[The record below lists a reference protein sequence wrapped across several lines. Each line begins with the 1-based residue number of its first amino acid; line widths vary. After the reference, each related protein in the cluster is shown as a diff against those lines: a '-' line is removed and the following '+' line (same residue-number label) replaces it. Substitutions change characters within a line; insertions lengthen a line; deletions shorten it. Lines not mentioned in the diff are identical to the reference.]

1 MHVSKSNSALSKGA
15 LYNNTLHKSASRK
28 KTLHNSR
35 RQSSKLVNRS
45 KGFTLVEVMIAGVI
59 LIMTVTAMTMVYRT
73 AALSSG
79 KASDNVEFSASVGMI
94 FNTIQ
99 GHVRGGNATEAMS
112 GDGHLAG
119 VDYRWSTELITKKG
133 AAEKFDIDEG
143 DWVEQPVR
151 FYLWNVELIV
161 SQGSKERV
169 YNYKELSWE
178 R

>member
-1 MHVSKSNSALSKGA
+1 MH
-15 LYNNTLHKSASRK
+15 ASR
-28 KTLHNSR
+28 NSMSQNK
-35 RQSSKLVNRS
+35 QSSKKALTNSRLPTKA

-79 KASDNVEFSASVGMI
+79 KASDNVNFSGSVGMI

-99 GHVRGGNATEAMS
+99 GHVRGGNATQPMS
-112 GDGHLAG
+112 GSGNLAD
-119 VDYRWSTELITKKG
+119 VNYSWSTQLIDKKG

-143 DWVEQPVR
+143 KWMEQPVR
-151 FYLWNVELIV
+151 YYLWNVELIV
-161 SQGSKERV
+161 TKGNKERI

>member
-1 MHVSKSNSALSKGA
+1 MRVSKNKSAFNKSALNQSA
-15 LYNNTLHKSASRK
+15 LNRK
-28 KTLHNSR
+28 PLQN
-35 RQSSKLVNRS
+35 SKLKKRT

-112 GDGHLAG
+112 GDGHLAS
-119 VDYRWSTELITKKG
+119 VDYRWTTELITKKG

-143 DWVEQPVR
+143 EWVEQPVR

-161 SQGSKERV
+161 TRGSKERI